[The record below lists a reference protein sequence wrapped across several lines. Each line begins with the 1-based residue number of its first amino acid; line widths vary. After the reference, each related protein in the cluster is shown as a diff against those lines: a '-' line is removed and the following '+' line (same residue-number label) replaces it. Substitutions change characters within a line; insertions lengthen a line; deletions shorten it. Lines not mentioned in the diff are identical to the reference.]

1 MPKSKSPKLT
11 IHLDL
16 LKPQSNPEQLVT
28 KLLRWL
34 LSTGR
39 FIFVFVEALVLIVFI
54 ARFKLDEDLVSNK
67 DAIDQKI
74 QYVESLKYL
83 EVLTRNTQL
92 KLATISTYNKK
103 SADYPK
109 ILQNIALQTPAGV
122 KLASIKMEK
131 TGNDVILAISGT
143 STSNNDLATFVAGL
157 KQDPLFADV
166 NINSVGIDKETINFN
181 IKSQVKT

>member
-1 MPKSKSPKLT
+1 MPKSKSPKLS

-16 LKPQSNPEQLVT
+16 LKPQSNSEQIIT

-39 FIFVFVEALVLIVFI
+39 FIFVFVEALVLMVFI

-103 SADYPK
+103 GADYPK
-109 ILQNIALQTPAGV
+109 ILQNIALQTPTGV
-122 KLASIKMEK
+122 KITSIKMEK
-131 TGNDVILAISGT
+131 EANNVTLAISGT
-143 STSNNDLATFVAGL
+143 SSSNDDLGTFIAGL
-157 KQDPLFADV
+157 KQDPLFVDV
-166 NINSVGIDKETINFN
+166 NINSVGIDKEIINFN
-181 IKSQVKT
+181 IKSQVKI